1 MRSRFRVIVPVIA
14 TLVVALAFVSPG
26 ASASVP
32 EKTKPTGDITVSAA
46 SSLTEAFT
54 AIGKQFEKT
63 YKGTHVTFNFDASSA
78 LVLQIQ
84 GGAPV
89 DVFASADEANMDK
102 LVTGGQVT
110 TKPVDFAENKLEIA
124 VKPGNPEKVRTLAD
138 LANVGIVS
146 LCAPEVPCGKYADA
160 ALAASRCDD
169 PAGQDH
175 PRHERE
181 GDPHSRLGGRRR
193 RGDRLR
199 HRRQGCRIL
208 RHRGPDPEL
217 AEPDRHLSDRTVGE
231 RGEPDDREG
240 VREVRC
246 VACRRED
253 PQEVRLPPR
262 VTRH

>member
-14 TLVVALAFVSPG
+14 AFAMALAFVSPG

-32 EKTKPTGDITVSAA
+32 AKTKPTGDITVSAA
-46 SSLTEAFT
+46 ASLTEAFT
-54 AIGKQFEKT
+54 AIGKQFERT

-110 TKPVDFAENKLEIA
+110 AKPVDFAENKLETA

-160 ALAASRCDD
+160 ALAGAGVTIPPDKITRGTNAKVTLTAVSAGDADAAIVYVTDVKAAGSSVTGVRIRSSQNQIAIYPIAPLADAANPTTAKAFAKYVAS
-169 PAGQDH
+169 PAG
-175 PRHERE
+175 EK
-181 GDPHSRLGGRRR
+181 
-193 RGDRLR
+193 
-199 HRRQGCRIL
+199 IL
-208 RHRGPDPEL
+208 RKYGF
-217 AEPDRHLSDRTVGE
+217 
-231 RGEPDDREG
+231 
-240 VREVRC
+240 
-246 VACRRED
+246 
-253 PQEVRLPPR
+253 LPA
-262 VTRH
+262 